1 MVRHHALVD
10 ELERLLDSYD
20 VRWTEPDPVLRLLA
34 EIDATGD
41 EAAGLA
47 ALATLARRP
56 RAVIAL
62 DSYARQVRWHVAED
76 YVPPQLTKAGRAQRV
91 ASPLGIALASTHGDG
106 RLRERAVEQIVAR
119 GLPELV
125 PFLALRTGDWVPEV
139 RDRARGG
146 LAVLL
151 HRDPARVL
159 PAAVG
164 VGLWIGSWLR
174 GTFVH
179 HQLRAVAADPR
190 AALES
195 LLRSPDREVRAFA
208 FEAGTWRLDR
218 KVSVAL
224 TAPDVRLRS
233 SAAQAAARDC
243 VWSARVEVL
252 RRLAASPHAE
262 VRVEALTGLVR
273 LGRDAEV
280 VAYLD
285 DKSSLV
291 RALAR
296 AAASRVGVDVPAH
309 YRSRVTAGAIDGF
322 AEVGGDGRHLV
333 ELLAHP
339 TGRIRARAVRA
350 LRVLEQV
357 TDDLVLPL
365 LRDPSSLV
373 VREATVALRS
383 VPAALPWELLGD
395 ERPAVRTAGYRLAR
409 RLGRVAELRAA
420 LTAVGD
426 SHVRLA
432 RRGRADVV
440 RIAHSLV
447 SVPWRRRTVAPLEV
461 GAAEAPGLRAL
472 LARAA
477 VDLDEQTTHLL
488 RTLLG

>member
-1 MVRHHALVD
+1 ME
-10 ELERLLDSYD
+10 ELERLLDSYG
-20 VRWTEPDPVLRLLA
+20 VGWAEPDPVLGLLT
-34 EIDATGD
+34 EIDAAGD

-47 ALATLARRP
+47 ALAALARRP
-56 RAVIAL
+56 RAVILL
-62 DSYARQVRWHVAED
+62 DSSVRRVRRHVSEG
-76 YVPPQLTKAGRAQRV
+76 YIPPQLTKAGRARRD
-91 ASPLGIALASTHGDG
+91 ASPLGIALASAHGDG
-106 RLRERAVEQIVAR
+106 RLRERAVEQIIAWR
-119 GLPELV
+119 LPELM
-125 PFLALRTGDWVPEV
+125 PFLVLRTGDWVPEV
-139 RDRARGG
+139 RERAGAG

-151 HRDPARVL
+151 HRDPARML

-164 VGLWIGSWLR
+164 VGLWIGGRLR
-174 GTFVH
+174 GTFVRT
-179 HQLRAVAADPR
+179 QLRAAAADPR
-190 AALES
+190 APLES
-195 LLRSPDREVRAFA
+195 LLGSPDRAVRAFA

-233 SAAQAAARDC
+233 SAAEAAARDC

-280 VAYLD
+280 VAHLD

-309 YRSRVTAGAIDGF
+309 YRSRVTAGAVDGF

-365 LRDPSSLV
+365 LRDPSSAV

-426 SHVRLA
+426 SHIRLA
-432 RRGRADVV
+432 RRGRADAA

-447 SVPWRRRTVAPLEV
+447 SAPWRRRTAAPLEV

-472 LARAA
+472 LERAA
-477 VDLDEQTTHLL
+477 VGLDEQTAYLL
-488 RTLLG
+488 RKLLG